1 MSIFKQRIFKQDIFK
16 HSTKLF
22 FLLLFLVF
30 LFSSCEDCTFTSKNA
45 TLIRL
50 RFYPQ
55 GGTKA
60 ARFLIDSVR
69 TERGNIYRRATATGI
84 DTLSLPINPT
94 NVNGGYY
101 VFFRTIG
108 SRPQRDTLNIT
119 YDRLFSVVSPICG
132 YDQQI
137 SNLLVVPQRTTLRSE
152 VFKSSLTVG
161 DSVNIRIF
169 F

>member
-1 MSIFKQRIFKQDIFK
+1 MSIFKHFTNLLFIRFFV
-16 HSTKLF
+16 LF
-22 FLLLFLVF
+22 FVIF
-30 LFSSCEDCTFTSKNA
+30 LFVSCEDCTFTSKNA

-55 GGTKA
+55 NSNRSS
-60 ARFLIDSVR
+60 RFLIDSVR
-69 TERGNIYRRATATGI
+69 TERGRVYRRTSVTEI

-101 VFFRTIG
+101 VFFRTVNN
-108 SRPQRDTLNIT
+108 RPQRDTLNVT
-119 YDRLFSVVSPICG
+119 YDRIFSVVSPICG

-137 SNLLVVPQRTTLRSE
+137 SNLLVVPQRTTLRAE
-152 VFKSSLTVG
+152 VFKNTLTVG